1 MHQNLFK
8 KPEIQIK
15 EIDIVL
21 ASQNIVELK
30 K

>member
-8 KPEIQIK
+8 KSEIQIK

-21 ASQNIVELK
+21 VYQNIVELK